1 MAASNI
7 LQFDP
12 VEIKAESDPKDTL
25 PNPQKANY
33 DKLILGIL
41 PFTPVQFTGKDALL
55 AWGRLAGYSLLA
67 YYAYNKMRPLSY
79 IAIGAAVTSL
89 ATSLSGKMWEKK

>member
-1 MAASNI
+1 MAAASNV

-12 VEIKAESDPKDTL
+12 VNIKADLEQPQPK
-25 PNPQKANY
+25 NY
-33 DKLILGIL
+33 DKLLLGLL

-55 AWGRLAGYSLLA
+55 AWGRLAGYSLIA
-67 YYAYNKMRPLSY
+67 YYTYNKMRPLSY

-89 ATSLSGKMWEKK
+89 ATSLSGKMWEKKS